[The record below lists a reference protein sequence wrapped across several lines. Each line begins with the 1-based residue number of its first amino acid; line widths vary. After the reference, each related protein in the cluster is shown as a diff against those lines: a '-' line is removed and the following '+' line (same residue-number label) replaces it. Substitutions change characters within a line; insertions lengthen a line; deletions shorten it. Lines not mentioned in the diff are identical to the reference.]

1 MIPLNLTEVFRTLDL
16 AINDWRWVV
25 KPMKCRKRKKNE
37 NDDSRVNNGNSATG
51 RTGSFHT
58 DELYLCIG

>member
-1 MIPLNLTEVFRTLDL
+1 MIPLNLTEVLRTCYKRL
-16 AINDWRWVV
+16 ALGGQANEVQEKEI
-25 KPMKCRKRKKNE
+25 NE
-37 NDDSRVNNGNSATG
+37 NDNSRVNNGNSATV